1 MCFTVQRKN
10 PLFGKPKSVCMHRR
24 VKQWVLWGGHWWPSS
39 AQALPVCVYLCNI
52 CVWSDGHPEVV
63 TCAYFTQ
70 PHLCVWKYVYVW
82 MTGAQRW
89 PSMSTSSVSPASKQ
103 VRLRQ
108 SRRKNRKN
116 WTKDIT
122 AAGDVNEKWHCGSI
136 SVSSVRRHMKRKQCL
151 NLLWRMQL
159 ENMWSNSLNL
169 CASNALNGNLHPT
182 SIFMYSYCL
191 SKHYNSVE
199 IYYCATNRLCLPQ
212 LSNTGGIYEDNWNAF
227 HSN

>member
-108 SRRKNRKN
+108 SRRKNERHNRCWRCKWKVTLWVYICLLRKEAYEKE
-116 WTKDIT
+116 TVFEPSLED
-122 AAGDVNEKWHCGSI
+122 AAREYVK
-136 SVSSVRRHMKRKQCL
+136 
-151 NLLWRMQL
+151 
-159 ENMWSNSLNL
+159 
-169 CASNALNGNLHPT
+169 
-182 SIFMYSYCL
+182 
-191 SKHYNSVE
+191 
-199 IYYCATNRLCLPQ
+199 
-212 LSNTGGIYEDNWNAF
+212 
-227 HSN
+227 

>member
-1 MCFTVQRKN
+1 MDTLKWSPVRTLHNLTSACENMCMCEWQ
-10 PLFGKPKSVCMHRR
+10 
-24 VKQWVLWGGHWWPSS
+24 VLKGGHLCQPPLCHQLVNKWDWDR
-39 AQALPVCVYLCNI
+39 AGGKTGVY
-52 CVWSDGHPEVV
+52 
-63 TCAYFTQ
+63 
-70 PHLCVWKYVYVW
+70 
-82 MTGAQRW
+82 
-89 PSMSTSSVSPASKQ
+89 
-103 VRLRQ
+103 
-108 SRRKNRKN
+108 

-169 CASNALNGNLHPT
+169 CVSNALNGNLHPT

>member
-1 MCFTVQRKN
+1 MDTLKWSPVRTLHNLTSACENMCMCEWQ
-10 PLFGKPKSVCMHRR
+10 
-24 VKQWVLWGGHWWPSS
+24 VLKGGHLCQPPLCHQLVNKWDWDR
-39 AQALPVCVYLCNI
+39 AGGKTGVY
-52 CVWSDGHPEVV
+52 
-63 TCAYFTQ
+63 
-70 PHLCVWKYVYVW
+70 
-82 MTGAQRW
+82 
-89 PSMSTSSVSPASKQ
+89 
-103 VRLRQ
+103 
-108 SRRKNRKN
+108 

-169 CASNALNGNLHPT
+169 CASNALNRNLHPT

-199 IYYCATNRLCLPQ
+199 IYYCATNCVYHSCLILEAFMRITEMHFIQ
-212 LSNTGGIYEDNWNAF
+212 IKKYWMWLSLLSMFAF
-227 HSN
+227 